1 MVRKAGEDFYM
12 TAEQAREYG
21 RVDRILL
28 SRDAQYRGFVG
39 LDTDLSQ
46 SPLWGGITL
55 GDFIGGYQKN

>member
-1 MVRKAGEDFYM
+1 M